1 MAKPTTAAMVLA
13 AAVGVPYAVDQS
25 GTKLT
30 QAWSTATSPES
41 AAPAA
46 GSHPE
51 ATLGQPVAPPQLP
64 SPTGPGALIYQSTAP
79 LEGIPTY
86 SLAEVLRMDVTREWV
101 YHRWARKSTG
111 LADPE
116 LFGIRVPLVTGTR
129 MTDLAGSLTY
139 YFNRAGQVDRIAFRG
154 RTADSSQLVQLVT
167 QQYGL
172 QMQPS
177 VVAGEQLYQLKE
189 DDRVV
194 SELRTRPEPVLWST
208 SPHDSFLV
216 EMELNRPD
224 SGRYLTRPIPT
235 IDLPQPISAA
245 PPPGKVPVN
254 PNTPLG
260 QVQTNVE
267 QAAAAEAEAKRIAA
281 DSKAQSEALAAEAAN
296 EAGAAAEAA
305 AAKLALPPRFR
316 WPN

>member
-13 AAVGVPYAVDQS
+13 AAVGVPYAVDQT
-25 GTKLT
+25 GTQLS
-30 QAWSTATSPES
+30 QAWSTATGP
-41 AAPAA
+41 ATVAPAYPA
-46 GSHPE
+46 HPQ
-51 ATLGQPVAPPQLP
+51 ASLGQPMAPPQLP
-64 SPTGPGALIYQSTAP
+64 SPNGPGTLIYQSPAP

-86 SLAEVLRMDVTREWV
+86 SLVEVLRMDVTREWV

-139 YFNRAGQVDRIAFRG
+139 YFNRAGQVDRIGFRG
-154 RTADSSQLVQLVT
+154 RTADTSQLVQLVT

-172 QMQPS
+172 QIQPS
-177 VVAGEQLYQLKE
+177 IMAGEQLYQLKE

-216 EMELNRPD
+216 ELELNRPD
-224 SGRYLTRPIPT
+224 SGRYLTRPLPT
-235 IDLPQPISAA
+235 IDLPEPIAAA
-245 PPPGKVPVN
+245 PPPAKVPVN
-254 PNTPLG
+254 PDTPLG
-260 QVQTNVE
+260 QVQMNVE

-281 DSKAQSEALAAEAAN
+281 DSKAQAEALAAETAKEAA
-296 EAGAAAEAA
+296 ATAEAA
-305 AAKLALPPRFR
+305 AARSALPPRFR